1 MSTAAVTGT
10 RALVANMLEM
20 AKGFGPDDWAAD
32 SGCHGWRVQDV
43 VAHMGFMFNFV
54 ADPNLQLPDGAP
66 GTAEGLNDATVL
78 QRADWTGAQ
87 VLDYYQ
93 QQSEAGLAML
103 DALQGE
109 QFVNEKVELFEL
121 GSYPMAQ
128 LANATAF
135 DHLTHL
141 TGDLLSP
148 YGPLPRFDVDVAA
161 AIDPA
166 VDWMVGGLPQMCGAA
181 VYPVL
186 RKPIGLR
193 LTGPTNRGF
202 RIERDPESEGAVK
215 VTETDDVPADVA
227 TSDAAQFLRWAT
239 VRSAWRSAVSI
250 AGDRASVAPVL
261 DAVKIV

>member
-1 MSTAAVTGT
+1 MSTAGVTGT
-10 RALVANMLEM
+10 RALVANMVETAM
-20 AKGFGPDDWAAD
+20 GFGPDDWAAD

-43 VAHMGFMFNFV
+43 VAHMGFFFNFI
-54 ADPNLQLPDGAP
+54 ADQNLALPDNPP

-93 QQSEAGLAML
+93 QQSEPGLATL

-109 QFVNEKVELFEL
+109 QFENENVDLFEL
-121 GSYPMAQ
+121 GSYRMAQ
-128 LANATAF
+128 LADAAAF

-141 TGDLLSP
+141 TADLLAP
-148 YGPLPRFDVDVAA
+148 YGPLPQVDVDVAA

-166 VDWMVGGLPQMCGAA
+166 VDWMVGGLPQMCGAV

-186 RKPIGLR
+186 REPIGLR
-193 LTGPTNRGF
+193 LTGPTERSF
-202 RIERDPESEGAVK
+202 RIERDSASEGAVK
-215 VTETDDVPADVA
+215 VTETGDMPADVA

-250 AGDRASVAPVL
+250 TGDRAAVAPVL